1 MTKIFSNLAGTHESA
16 HLRSSVHFKQDKLRQ
31 IIIKFSPMRE
41 NLESTERE
49 VIHHIQRI
57 VNKINSQLLIKSHG
71 DQNAE
76 R

>member
-1 MTKIFSNLAGTHESA
+1 
-16 HLRSSVHFKQDKLRQ
+16 
-31 IIIKFSPMRE
+31 MRE

-76 R
+76 RRRILNSERKKILSIKNSKSGKTIF